1 MLKFKA
7 QVIAGSAAILLAAS
21 SGFAAQ
27 TWRLSPDGE
36 LEVLSAEKDKYL
48 LAVSEIKKL
57 VNTGQ
62 TEAVTRAVEQLKKD
76 FPEIAGPDLDAI
88 VEADMLFCKGKFTK
102 AIRSYDKFLARYP
115 ESELYEAVLDREFAI
130 ATAYLAGQKRKVLGV
145 FKMRGYATGEKIMER
160 LMDRVGDGPLAWKA
174 AMAVAESLESRGKFE
189 DAYQQWYEI
198 SSRWGTGR
206 LGQESLLGM
215 ARCKHA
221 AYKGPKYDVSNLIS
235 AKSYYEDFRL
245 RYPDRAE
252 EFQVGDR
259 LKQIDEQLAYKEF
272 STAAYYQR
280 TGAGQAANLYYQMV
294 LDNWPQSTA
303 AKMTDRK
310 MGKKQQ

>member
-21 SGFAAQ
+21 SAFAAQ

-62 TEAVTRAVEQLKKD
+62 AKAVTLAVGQLKKD
-76 FPEIAGPDLDAI
+76 FPEIAGPDLDAF
-88 VEADMLFCKGKFTK
+88 VEADILFCKGKFTK
-102 AIRSYDKFLARYP
+102 AIRSYDKFLAQYP
-115 ESELYEAVLDREFAI
+115 ESALYQAVLDREFAI
-130 ATAYLAGQKRKVLGV
+130 ATAYLAGQKRKVLGL
-145 FKMRGYATGEKIMER
+145 FKIRGYATGEKIMER
-160 LMDRVGDGPLAWKA
+160 LIDRVGDVPLARRA
-174 AMAVAESLESRGKFE
+174 AMAVAESLELRGKFD

-206 LGQESLLGM
+206 FAQQALLGM

-245 RYPDRAE
+245 RYADRAD
-252 EFQVGDR
+252 EFEVSDR
-259 LKQIDEQLAYKEF
+259 LRQIDEQLAYKEF
-272 STAAYYQR
+272 STARYYQR

-294 LDNWPQSTA
+294 FDNWPRSKA
-303 AKMTDRK
+303 AKMATQEMSK
-310 MGKKQQ
+310 EQQ

>member
-21 SGFAAQ
+21 SVFAAQ
-27 TWRLSPDGE
+27 TWRLSPGGE

-62 TEAVTRAVEQLKKD
+62 TKAVTRAVGQLKKD
-76 FPEIAGPDLDAI
+76 FPEIAGPDLDAF

-102 AIRSYDKFLARYP
+102 AVRSYDKFLAQYP

-145 FKMRGYATGEKIMER
+145 FKMRGYATGERIMER
-160 LMDRVGDGPLAWKA
+160 LIDRLGDVPLARRA
-174 AMAVAESLESRGKFE
+174 GVAVAESLELRGKFD

-198 SSRWGTGR
+198 LSRWATG
-206 LGQESLLGM
+206 QFAQQALLGM

-245 RYPDRAE
+245 RYPDRADE
-252 EFQVGDR
+252 LQVSDR
-259 LKQIDEQLAYKEF
+259 LRQIDEQLAYKEF
-272 STAAYYQR
+272 STARYYQR

-294 LDNWPQSTA
+294 FDNWPRSKA
-303 AKMTDRK
+303 AKIADQK
-310 MGKKQQ
+310 MSKEQE